1 METKYSHDSLGA
13 PIEIVDDEPTEVGKT
28 FKDQPIHD
36 DEKVLTHEAF
46 VSKSGEWVTNYLF
59 EDDIQEYVKT
69 LERDDLLEILSNM
82 DVKEIKEA
90 ANMEEVYL

>member
-1 METKYSHDSLGA
+1 METKYSYDSLGA
-13 PIEIVDDEPTEVGKT
+13 PIEIIDDELEKVGIT
-28 FKDQPIHD
+28 FKGQDIHE
-36 DEKVLTHEAF
+36 DEQVLTHKAF
-46 VSKSGEWVTNYLF
+46 VSGSIEWITNYLF

-90 ANMEEVYL
+90 ANMEEGYL